1 MTNRIGRWVF
11 ASGNKGKYAEL
22 KALLTPTGI
31 ALVARSEFDL
41 ASPEETGRTFL
52 ENALLKARHAA
63 AATGLPAIADD
74 SGLAVDALGG
84 APGVRSARFAD
95 GGGAQANIAKL
106 LGLMED
112 VPDPDRGA
120 RFCCVVVAMT
130 RWDDPMPLVGSGQ
143 WHGQIAQKPSGESG
157 FGYDPVFFD
166 PRLGATAAELPAE
179 VKNRVSHRGQALA
192 QIEKALRGRVARGRV
207 ACERAGDD

>member
-1 MTNRIGRWVF
+1 MTNRAGRWVF
-11 ASGNKGKYAEL
+11 ASGNAGKFAEL
-22 KALLTPTGI
+22 EALLVPTGI
-31 ALVARSEFDL
+31 YLVTRNEFGL

-63 AATGLPAIADD
+63 AATGLAAIADD
-74 SGLAVDALGG
+74 SGLAVDALEG

-95 GGGAQANIAKL
+95 GGGSRANIAKL
-106 LGLMED
+106 LELMKD

-120 RFCCVVVAMT
+120 RFCCVVVALT
-130 RWDDPMPLVGSGQ
+130 HWDDPMPLVGSGQ
-143 WHGQIAQKPSGESG
+143 WHGRIARKPCGESG

-179 VKNRVSHRGQALA
+179 VKNSVSHRGQALA
-192 QIEKALRGRVARGRV
+192 QIEKALRELTASG
-207 ACERAGDD
+207 

>member
-1 MTNRIGRWVF
+1 MTNRADRWVF
-11 ASGNKGKYAEL
+11 ASGNAGKFSEL
-22 KALLTPTGI
+22 KALLAPTGI
-31 ALVARSEFDL
+31 VLAARSEFGL
-41 ASPEETGRTFL
+41 ESPEETGRTFL

-74 SGLAVDALGG
+74 SGLAVDALDG

-95 GGGAQANIAKL
+95 GGGSRANIAKL
-106 LGLMED
+106 LELMED

-120 RFCCVVVAMT
+120 RFCCVVVALAH
-130 RWDDPMPLVGSGQ
+130 WDDPMPLVGSGQ
-143 WHGQIAQKPSGESG
+143 WHGRIARIPCGKSG

-166 PRLGATAAELPAE
+166 PLLGATAAELPAE

-192 QIEKALRGRVARGRV
+192 QIQQALR
-207 ACERAGDD
+207 ERARID

>member
-1 MTNRIGRWVF
+1 MTNRANRWVF
-11 ASGNKGKYAEL
+11 ASGNRGKFLEL
-22 KALLTPTGI
+22 KALLEPTGVV
-31 ALVARSEFDL
+31 LVSRSEFGL
-41 ASPEETGRTFL
+41 ESPEETGRTFL

-74 SGLAVDALGG
+74 SGLAVDALDG

-95 GGGAQANIAKL
+95 GGGARANIAKL
-106 LGLMED
+106 LELMKN
-112 VPDPDRGA
+112 VPGPERGA
-120 RFCCVVVAMT
+120 RFCCVIVALASL
-130 RWDDPMPLVGSGQ
+130 DDPMPLVGSGQ
-143 WHGQIAQKPSGESG
+143 WHGLIAREPCGESG

-192 QIEKALRGRVARGRV
+192 QIEKALRKL
-207 ACERAGDD
+207 DFND

>member
-1 MTNRIGRWVF
+1 MTNRAGRWVF
-11 ASGNKGKYAEL
+11 ASGNEGKYSEL
-22 KALLTPTGI
+22 EALLAPTGI
-31 ALVARSEFDL
+31 TLVPRNEFGL
-41 ASPEETGRTFL
+41 ESPEETGRTFL

-74 SGLAVDALGG
+74 SGLAVDALDG

-95 GGGAQANIAKL
+95 GGGSQANIAKL
-106 LGLMED
+106 LELMED

-120 RFCCVVVAMT
+120 RFCCVVVALA
-130 RWDDPMPLVGSGQ
+130 RWDDPMPLTGTGE
-143 WHGQIAQKPSGESG
+143 WHGTIVREPRGTSG

-166 PRLGATAAELPAE
+166 PRLGATAAELQAE

-192 QIEKALRGRVARGRV
+192 QIEKALRELTATG
-207 ACERAGDD
+207 

>member
-1 MTNRIGRWVF
+1 MTDRAGRWVF
-11 ASGNKGKYAEL
+11 ASGNAGKFSEL
-22 KALLTPTGI
+22 EALLAPTGI
-31 ALVARSEFDL
+31 VLVARDEFGL

-74 SGLAVDALGG
+74 SGLAVDALDG

-95 GGGAQANIAKL
+95 GGGSQANIARL
-106 LGLMED
+106 LDLMED
-112 VPDPDRGA
+112 VPGPDRGA
-120 RFCCVVVAMT
+120 RFCCVVVALAH
-130 RWDDPMPLVGSGQ
+130 RDDPMPLIGTGEWRGSIVREPRGT
-143 WHGQIAQKPSGESG
+143 SG

-166 PRLGATAAELPAE
+166 PRLGATAAELPAQ

-192 QIEKALRGRVARGRV
+192 QIEKTLRELTAT
-207 ACERAGDD
+207 D

>member
-1 MTNRIGRWVF
+1 MTNRTGRWVF
-11 ASGNKGKYAEL
+11 ASGNAGKFSEL
-22 KALLTPTGI
+22 EALLAPTGI
-31 ALVARSEFDL
+31 VLVARKEFGL
-41 ASPEETGRTFL
+41 ASPEEAGRTFL

-74 SGLAVDALGG
+74 SGLAVDALDG

-95 GGGAQANIAKL
+95 GGGSRANIAKL
-106 LGLMED
+106 LELMAD
-112 VPDPDRGA
+112 VPDPERGA
-120 RFCCVVVAMT
+120 RFCCVVVALT
-130 RWDDPMPLVGSGQ
+130 HCDDPMPLVGSGQ
-143 WHGQIAQKPSGESG
+143 WHGHIAREPFGESG

-192 QIEKALRGRVARGRV
+192 LIEQALRRLTASG
-207 ACERAGDD
+207 

>member
-1 MTNRIGRWVF
+1 MTRRSGRWVF
-11 ASGNKGKYAEL
+11 ASGNSGKFGEL
-22 KALLTPTGI
+22 QALLAPAGVD
-31 ALVARSEFDL
+31 LVSRSEFGLD
-41 ASPEETGRTFL
+41 SPEETGRTFL

-74 SGLAVDALGG
+74 SGLAVDSLGG

-95 GGGAQANIAKL
+95 GGGARANIAKL
-106 LGLMED
+106 LEMMKE
-112 VPDPDRGA
+112 VPEPERGA
-120 RFCCVVVAMT
+120 RFCCVVVALA

-143 WHGQIAQKPSGESG
+143 WHGLVAREPCGTSG

-166 PRLGATAAELPAE
+166 PRLGATAAELPVE

-192 QIEKALRGRVARGRV
+192 QIEQALR
-207 ACERAGDD
+207 ERAQFD

>member
-1 MTNRIGRWVF
+1 MTNRAERWVF
-11 ASGNKGKYAEL
+11 ASGNAGKYSEL
-22 KALLTPTGI
+22 KALLAPTGI
-31 ALVARSEFDL
+31 VLVARDEFAL

-95 GGGAQANIAKL
+95 GGGSRANVAKL
-106 LGLMED
+106 LELMED

-120 RFCCVVVAMT
+120 RFCCVVVALV
-130 RWDDPMPLVGSGQ
+130 RWDDPMPLIGTGEWQGTIVREPRGQ
-143 WHGQIAQKPSGESG
+143 SG

-179 VKNRVSHRGQALA
+179 VKNRVSHRGQALT
-192 QIEKALRGRVARGRV
+192 QIEIALR
-207 ACERAGDD
+207 EH

>member
-1 MTNRIGRWVF
+1 MTNRAGRWVL
-11 ASGNKGKYAEL
+11 ASGNRGKFLEL
-22 KALLTPTGI
+22 EALLEPTGI
-31 ALVARSEFDL
+31 DLVSRDEFSL

-74 SGLAVDALGG
+74 SGLAVDALDG

-95 GGGAQANIAKL
+95 GGGARANIAKL
-106 LGLMED
+106 LELMKD
-112 VPDPDRGA
+112 VPGPDRGA
-120 RFCCVVVAMT
+120 RFCCVVVAL
-130 RWDDPMPLVGSGQ
+130 RHRDDPMPLVGSGQ
-143 WHGQIAQKPSGESG
+143 WRGHIAREPLGESG

-192 QIEKALRGRVARGRV
+192 QIEIALR
-207 ACERAGDD
+207 ELTAGA